1 MNDNRGEKMTP
12 EEVLD
17 RLRED
22 LAIPFFNG
30 KIEQKEY
37 SEEDYQQ
44 LKKDLENYFNDYVRN
59 VEN

>member
-1 MNDNRGEKMTP
+1 MNRGDKMTP

-37 SEEDYQQ
+37 TEEEYQQ

>member
-1 MNDNRGEKMTP
+1 MTP

-30 KIEQKEY
+30 KIEQKKY

>member
-1 MNDNRGEKMTP
+1 MSP

-22 LAIPFFNG
+22 LSIPFFNG

-37 SEEDYQQ
+37 TEEEYQQ
-44 LKKDLENYFNDYVRN
+44 LKQDLENYFNDYVRN